1 MESEITLQIQSV
13 LYENDTEALLRAL
26 DALHNALL
34 VHQKGV
40 AAPSIKRAVVKYG
53 DASSEKL
60 FSQGLVDSLNEQYGD
75 VLSVEYVFFGE
86 NTGTAKGHNR
96 LIRDSQSTYIMVMNP
111 DVLVCPTFFDTI
123 FLPFEEEGD
132 DVGLVEGR
140 QTPIEHPKSYDQRTG
155 ETSWA
160 STAAVVFPKEA
171 YDLVGGFD
179 EDTFFMYCDDVDFSW
194 MIRLAGKR
202 VIYQPE
208 SVVFH
213 AKRLSEKAGWVPTF
227 AEVYYSAEAALL
239 MSYKWSND
247 TRLKKLLDSY
257 ASSGLEACEKAVEE
271 FRKRE
276 AAGRLP
282 ERLDGDHEVATF
294 VDDGYAV
301 HKFNM

>member
-1 MESEITLQIQSV
+1 MESTITLQIQSV
-13 LYENDTEALLRAL
+13 LYENDIKALLRAL
-26 DALHNALL
+26 DAIHNALL
-34 VHQKGV
+34 VHRDGKNTPRIEN
-40 AAPSIKRAVVKYG
+40 ATVKYG
-53 DASSEKL
+53 DASAERL
-60 FSQGLVDSLNEQYGD
+60 FSQDFLDSLNERYKD
-75 VLSVEYVFFGE
+75 TLRVEYVFFDE

-96 LIRDSQSTYIMVMNP
+96 LAHDSESAYLMIMNP
-111 DVLVCPTFFDTI
+111 DVIVCPTFFNTI
-123 FLPFEEEGD
+123 FLPFQEESE
-132 DVGLVEGR
+132 VGLVEAR
-140 QTPIEHPKSYDQRTG
+140 QTPIEHPKSYDPQTG

-160 STAAVVFPKEA
+160 STAAVVFPRA
-171 YDLVGGFD
+171 VFDFVGGFD

-194 MIRLAGKR
+194 MTRLAGKK

-213 AKRLSEKAGWVPTF
+213 AKRLSGDAGWVPTF

-247 TRLKKLLDSY
+247 ERLKKLLDSY

-276 AAGRLP
+276 AAGQLP
-282 ERLDGDHEVATF
+282 ERLDVAHEVATF